1 MFKRGLF
8 DKQSDTS
15 EEDDIL
21 NRQIDFNKISPGE
34 QEDNFY
40 SDLLMQR
47 KGIDMTKK
55 LARFMWRQNNP
66 HRMNWDLLII
76 FLALYNCI
84 LIPLNLAF
92 TKELTDSP
100 VMNII
105 ERIID
110 VLFIGDIVLNFRTTY
125 INPSTNIEI
134 IDPVKVAKNYT

>member
-55 LARFMWRQNNP
+55 LARFMWR
-66 HRMNWDLLII
+66 
-76 FLALYNCI
+76 
-84 LIPLNLAF
+84 
-92 TKELTDSP
+92 
-100 VMNII
+100 
-105 ERIID
+105 
-110 VLFIGDIVLNFRTTY
+110 
-125 INPSTNIEI
+125 
-134 IDPVKVAKNYT
+134 